1 MTLSF
6 LFVYIYIMNFIKQ
19 HIGTAWWIF
28 LALIL
33 WLVWYEAYH
42 AYMINHTYYYNMLAD
57 GNNWSIVLWFLVLSL
72 IPIGTLMWSKKRTLS
87 YLSWSIVG
95 SLLLSWFVH
104 TTVKWWLVGSAGSFI
119 FLFNMIVLLWF
130 AIIFFGGLY
139 TIWHKIYTHFT
150 QSKISHWSDIL
161 LSLWI
166 GLWLFLLLNYVLV
179 VVQLFYPIIAWIQ
192 LIILWGSIRYYK
204 KDLSTT
210 KDILQSVIASFNN
223 LDIQRKSIY
232 SILII
237 VTLTYMMFW
246 FNLSYIPYSTAW
258 DANHAYMY
266 FPKVW
271 SLNNGVF
278 FTDGPVIFPYLW
290 MTYIA
295 YWFSLLKPFTS
306 FTFWPDTLAVFMN
319 SISGRL
325 SLLFWLWA
333 LDKVIKFIG
342 LSSKEAYH
350 TGFWLGRMRFLL
362 WLMSG
367 MWAFL
372 VFVDNKTDLW
382 VMSLTMLAL
391 MSWFIFI
398 ETVWD
403 SFKKQAGKADNY
415 TLYAVLCGIF
425 FALAIIAKPT
435 AFQDLIIFWLLLVWL
450 WIWLLGVLW
459 WFLLVLG
466 ILWRAE
472 TMSIIFYL
480 NKSLASKPWITWLW
494 AIIGQSIITF
504 RKKSLQRIK
513 PIGIRIG
520 TIIILLTVF
529 KWWYILT
536 QQIISDT
543 VDVKTMIK
551 GILLSDKTTTQ
562 KHNKKMALL
571 AATGNDVTIDS
582 ISWSLQ
588 DIPSIKPNSCTLES
602 AGLSTQSLFENLS
615 PIQGWGLIE
624 DLGRYIGFW
633 QRVFSPRSTWETNER
648 KAYGSVAIGYPLLRM
663 FFHTPW
669 CYSLNNVADTLCEDS
684 TLLSNKTGLTQLL
697 NQTDTNSNQYK
708 FLSWIIA
715 QYTEIESENDTNRK
729 QSLTKDIQKSLT
741 DYIQGNVVEV
751 KKDANN
757 NISIAIPYAYLTPLN
772 VIFNRSLQNLSS
784 YYTDIGFIWILSLV
798 LLLAGM
804 IYSIIQNNNK
814 IIILHLVTLLGWIIW
829 WFIASGIIWYAVGI
843 IAWTLFC
850 NANFISS
857 LLSNNKNNIVL
868 QRSIRISIGIVIL
881 TSLIQTIFNVFRI
894 ASQWWSWPFTWY
906 KWAIG
911 KDSVFVFTAQWLS
924 QQEKIQYNYKAQDV
938 FNMQFGHYNPFLNHV
953 KDRKDENWVL
963 IAWTYIQYFLE
974 NQKNITNDGLLTTFR
989 QRWSDENTC
998 NFALRLQDKKVKYLV
1013 IDPNIWSVVMGWGNA
1028 SLFDRFVAKIDSNT
1042 NKIIQHGTMS
1052 MLAKMIED
1060 GYLKL
1065 IMTNNMW
1072 AKYAYTLTD
1081 KELEQAINTLPSEE
1095 LKTKMLQSFYNEP
1108 LLFRS
1113 KLAVPRFFGNES
1125 QDFFVLIGVI
1135 FQQRLSQNSWLE
1147 DLANI
1152 LGKDVELQKLTDT
1165 MKMLQIPWGNLTK
1178 LNKQLTD
1185 DERAVIWYYTA
1196 ISQRQKAND
1205 LQGVQSIMTDLLQ
1218 SSLWWWSQLITFEL
1232 QI

>member
-1 MTLSF
+1 
-6 LFVYIYIMNFIKQ
+6 MNFIKQ
-19 HIGTAWWIF
+19 HIGTAWWIL

-42 AYMINHTYYYNMLAD
+42 AYMINHTYYYTMLAD
-57 GNNWSIVLWFLVLSL
+57 GNNWSIVLWFVVLSL
-72 IPIGTLMWSKKRTLS
+72 LPIWVLLWSKKQSLS
-87 YLSWSIVG
+87 TLSWSIVG
-95 SLLLSWFVH
+95 TLLLSWFVH
-104 TTVKWWLVGSAGSFI
+104 TTVKWGLVGSAGSFI
-119 FLFNMIVLLWF
+119 FLFNMIVLLWIS
-130 AIIFFGGLY
+130 IIFFGGLY
-139 TIWHKIYTHFT
+139 TIWHKIYTYLT
-150 QSKISHWSDIL
+150 KSQISNRSDIL

-166 GLWLFLLLNYVLV
+166 GLWVFLLLNYILV
-179 VVQLFYPIIAWIQ
+179 VAQLFYPILAWIQ
-192 LIILWGSIRYYK
+192 FIILWWSIRYYK
-204 KDLSTT
+204 KDLINT
-210 KDILQSVIASFNN
+210 KDVLHWLLVSFNN
-223 LDIQRKSIY
+223 LNIQRKTIY
-232 SILII
+232 ALLLII
-237 VTLTYMMFW
+237 TIIYMMFW
-246 FNLSYIPYSTAW
+246 FNLSYIPYSTAR

-266 FPKVW
+266 YPKVW

-278 FTDGPVIFPYLW
+278 FTNWPITFPYIW

-295 YWFSLLKPFTS
+295 YWFSLLKPFS
-306 FTFWPDTLAVFMN
+306 AFTFWPDTLAVFMN
-319 SISGRL
+319 SISWWL
-325 SLLFWLWA
+325 SLIFWLWA

-342 LSSKEAYH
+342 LWSKDPYH
-350 TGFWLGRMRFLL
+350 TSFWLWRMRFLL

-398 ETVWD
+398 EKVWD
-403 SFKKQAGKADNY
+403 SYKEQVDKKHNY
-415 TLYAVLCGIF
+415 ILYAILCGIF

-450 WIWLLGVLW
+450 WIWLLWVIW
-459 WFLLVLG
+459 WFLLILG

-472 TMSIIFYL
+472 TMSIVFYI
-480 NKSLASKPWITWLW
+480 NKWLAAKVWITWLLS
-494 AIIGQSIITF
+494 IIGQGIIIF

-513 PIGIRIG
+513 PISIRIW
-520 TIIILLTVF
+520 TVILLLVVF

-543 VDVKTMIK
+543 IDVKTMIK
-551 GILLSDKTTTQ
+551 GILLGNDTPQ
-562 KHNKKMALL
+562 NNHKKIALL
-571 AATGNDVTIDS
+571 ADTGDGITINN

-588 DIPSIKPNSCTLES
+588 DIPSIKPNSCTLEA
-602 AGLSTQSLFENLS
+602 AGLDKQSLFENLS

-624 DLGRYIGFW
+624 DLWRYIGFW
-633 QRVFSPRSTWETNER
+633 QRVFSPRSTWDTNER
-648 KAYGSVAIGYPLLRM
+648 KSYGSVAIGYPLLKI
-663 FFHTPW
+663 FFHKPW

-684 TLLSNKTGLTQLL
+684 TLLSNKVGLTQLL
-697 NQTDTNSNQYK
+697 NQTDTSSNQYN
-708 FLSWIIA
+708 FLSGIIA
-715 QYTEIESENDTNRK
+715 QYNNLETENDTNRK
-729 QSLTKDIQKSLT
+729 QSITKDIQKSLT

-784 YYTDIGFIWILSLV
+784 YYTDIGFIWILSLI
-798 LLLAGM
+798 LLLAGLC
-804 IYSIIQNNNK
+804 YSLFMKNK
-814 IIILHLVTLLGWIIW
+814 KLMILHLVTILGWIIW
-829 WFIASGIIWYAVGI
+829 RFIASGIIWYAVGI

-850 NANFISS
+850 NASFLSL
-857 LLSNNKNNIVL
+857 LLSNDKNNIIL
-868 QRSIRISIGIVIL
+868 QRSIKISIGIVVL
-881 TSLIQTIFNVFRI
+881 TTLIQTIFNLFRI
-894 ASQWWSWPFTWY
+894 ASQWWAGPFTWY
-906 KWAIG
+906 KWATG
-911 KDSVFVFTAQWLS
+911 KESVFVFSSQGLS
-924 QQEKIQYNYKAQDV
+924 QQEKVKYNYDEQDV
-938 FNMQFGHYNPFLNHV
+938 FNMQFGHYNPFINHI
-953 KDRKDENWVL
+953 KNRKDEDWVL
-963 IAWTYIQYFLE
+963 IAWTYIQYFLN
-974 NQKNITNDGLLTTFR
+974 NQKNITNDGLLTTLR

-998 NFALRLQDKKVKYLV
+998 NLALRLQDKKVKYLI

-1072 AKYAYTLTD
+1072 AKYAYTLTN
-1081 KELEQAINTLPSEE
+1081 KELEQAISVLPSEE

-1125 QDFFVLIGVI
+1125 QDFFVLIGAI
-1135 FQQRLSQNSWLE
+1135 FQQRLSQDIWLE

-1152 LGKDVELQKLTDT
+1152 LGKDVEMKKLSET
-1165 MKMLQIPWGNLTK
+1165 MKLLQVPWANLTK

-1185 DERAVIWYYTA
+1185 DERTVIGYYTA

-1205 LQGVQSIMTDLLQ
+1205 QQGLQSIMTDLLQ